1 MMITTSVREPSID
14 DLNAI
19 VSINRKSLPE
29 NYPVAYF
36 IDLIQSWKS
45 TSCVGI
51 FEEKVVG
58 YIIVRLENQRSFF
71 SRHAN
76 YTRGHIIS
84 VAVLDDVRRRGIAS
98 AMVTYTIEKTRA
110 VEGIELIELEVRES
124 NLPAIKL
131 YENFDFIKS
140 KIIERYYADGE
151 SAVLM
156 TLYLE

>member
-1 MMITTSVREPSID
+1 MMITTSVREPTID

-36 IDLIQSWKS
+36 IDLIQSWKA

-51 FEEKVVG
+51 YENKVVG
-58 YIIVRLENQRSFF
+58 YTILRLENQRSFF
-71 SRHAN
+71 SRHVN

-84 VAVLDDVRRRGIAS
+84 VAVLDEIRRKGIAS
-98 AMVTYTIEKTRA
+98 AMMRHVMEKTRE
-110 VEGIELIELEVRES
+110 VGGIEVIELEVRES
-124 NLPAIKL
+124 NVGAIKL
-131 YENFDFIKS
+131 YENFGFIKA
-140 KIIERYYADGE
+140 KILERYYADGE

-156 TLYLE
+156 SYYYE